1 MLINLSCPDVRISYV
16 LSLLFLSSDKL
27 VSFGTRIEEDDY
39 EATKTDCL
47 YYGGKL
53 TDVKRRQRR
62 LAGEAEALCS
72 EVASFS
78 TFACPEVDESGQ
90 ITVSVEDETNFD
102 MDRFKRESS
111 TAPLTLLPTPLLLR
125 TPCST
130 RPRMEARRCRPKTK
144 HPSQQKTIVSEEGW
158 KKFQLPDLFRPVLDR
173 FFQRPVSIRFFL
185 AE

>member
-1 MLINLSCPDVRISYV
+1 MINICFLLTRYF
-16 LSLLFLSSDKL
+16 SLPADKL

-111 TAPLTLLPTPLLLR
+111 TAPLTLLPTPSVTTYPMFNSAPYGSPALQ
-125 TPCST
+125 
-130 RPRMEARRCRPKTK
+130 AKNKT
-144 HPSQQKTIVSEEGW
+144 SVS
-158 KKFQLPDLFRPVLDR
+158 
-173 FFQRPVSIRFFL
+173 
-185 AE
+185 AEDNRK